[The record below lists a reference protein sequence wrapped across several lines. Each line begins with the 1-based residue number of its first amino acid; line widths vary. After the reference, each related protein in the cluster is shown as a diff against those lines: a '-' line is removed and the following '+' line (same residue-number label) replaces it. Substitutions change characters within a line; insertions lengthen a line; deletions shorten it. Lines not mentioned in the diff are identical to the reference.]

1 MTEEQD
7 TIGRQNLQNAAA
19 NKLLP
24 FIAVCPQII
33 KSGTSVTEYLE
44 ELNEA
49 AIKFN
54 ECTTRIQESISELL
68 PFITVCPHIFKPE
81 TGLGTLVDELIKAA
95 SKFDLY
101 FHIHEMKKD

>member
-1 MTEEQD
+1 MTEEQE
-7 TIGRQNLQNAAA
+7 TLGRANLQNTAA

-33 KSGTSVTEYLE
+33 KSGTSVTQYLE

-54 ECTTRIQESISELL
+54 ECTTKIQDAISELL
-68 PFITVCPHIFKPE
+68 PFITVCPHIFKPGI
-81 TGLGTLVDELIKAA
+81 GLVEFVKDLGIAA